1 MSTTKRVMLASRQVR
16 SILVRAIEFEASFA
30 LGSGEGEAPSEPIS
44 EKRREVK
51 SHHLLLLTFQ
61 KCKMNETDIKRD
73 QKT

>member
-1 MSTTKRVMLASRQVR
+1 MSTTKCVMLASRQVR

-51 SHHLLLLTFQ
+51 SHLLLLTFQ

>member
-1 MSTTKRVMLASRQVR
+1 MSTTKCVMLASRQVR

-51 SHHLLLLTFQ
+51 SQLLLLKFQ
-61 KCKMNETDIKRD
+61 KCKMNETGIKRD